1 MKIHQ
6 LRELF
11 IKEDSNVLDNKN
23 ILTSSFLDVEGT
35 HSVNSEIVFLLV

>member
-1 MKIHQ
+1 MKINQ

-23 ILTSSFLDVEGT
+23 LLTSNFVGVEGT
-35 HSVNSEIVFLLV
+35 HSVNNEIVLLLV